1 MSKQLDEQ
9 LDKPKALSLRNAQ
22 GEKLVLDDTPADDGT
37 ETVIASDEQGNS
49 LTLLEEYSLR
59 KDKVGFG
66 EFSITLLS
74 AAASLAFAALIYIKI
89 L

>member
-1 MSKQLDEQ
+1 MNEQ
-9 LDKPKALSLRNAQ
+9 FDKRKALSLQNAR
-22 GEKLVLDDTPADDGT
+22 GEKLVLEDKPTDDGT
-37 ETVIASDEQGNS
+37 ETVVASDEQGNS

-66 EFSITLLS
+66 EFSIAFLS

-89 L
+89 F